1 MLDNIR
7 NQPESLR
14 AMAAYQFGAGAEAL
28 RSAASAI
35 RGAGRVLFTGMG
47 SSLYASIPAA
57 AYLNSNGFP
66 ALTVDTS
73 ELLHFGGAA
82 PDTAVVL
89 VSRSGETVEVTKV
102 LTKVLT
108 RLGPHA
114 TVGVTNVPG
123 SQLARAAR
131 SALHIHS
138 AADRMVAVQTYTAA
152 VVVLMLLAGAVLEI
166 ENLRDELGAAIDA
179 ASDSIDTELSS
190 SGAWNEFF
198 AGTEVVYLLGRGASM
213 ASVHEGALLF
223 NEAARLPSVAMSAA
237 MFRHGPVE
245 VVDSRFRA
253 IIFASQEATRDLDI
267 ALARDVEAMGGRVR
281 VCEARGVFAPLS
293 EIVPVQVAACSLAI
307 NKGLDPG
314 DFRHATLV
322 TTAETG
328 FGKP

>member
-28 RSAASAI
+28 RSAAAAI
-35 RGAGRVLFTGMG
+35 RGAGRVVFTGMG

-89 VSRSGETVEVTKV
+89 VSRSGETVEVTK
-102 LTKVLT
+102 LLA
-108 RLGPHA
+108 RLGQRA

-123 SQLARAAR
+123 SQLALEVR
-131 SALHIHS
+131 STLHINS
-138 AADRMVAVQTYTAA
+138 AADRMVAVQTYTATVA
-152 VVVLMLLAGAVLEI
+152 VLMLLAGAVLEI
-166 ENLRDELGAAIDA
+166 ENLRGELGAGIDA
-179 ASDSIDTELSS
+179 ASDSIDDALSS
-190 SGAWNEFF
+190 SGAWSEFF

-237 MFRHGPVE
+237 LFRHGPVE

-253 IIFASQEATRDLDI
+253 IIFASQEATRDLDL
-267 ALARDVEAMGGRVR
+267 ALARDLEAMGGCVR
-281 VCEARGVFAPLS
+281 VCEGRGVFAPLS
-293 EIVPVQVAACSLAI
+293 EIVPVQVAACSLAFHR
-307 NKGLDPG
+307 GLDPG
-314 DFRHATLV
+314 DFRHATQV